1 MLMAMFIMDIGL
13 MIKLTDTVFIHTPI
27 MLDIV
32 ANGRM
37 TNSMAKARKLGL
49 MELSMKANT
58 SKEKST
64 EKELSSLVTDP
75 ATMETSIIT
84 TFTAMGFTSG
94 QMVKITK
101 ETGTKTKCM
110 VKAKSSGKMVVN
122 MMVITN
128 MIRNTATE
136 SSSGTTAENMKA
148 TGNTGSNMEKVYI

>member
-1 MLMAMFIMDIGL
+1 MLMVMSIMENGL
-13 MIKLTDTVFIHTPI
+13 TTKLTDTVFIHTPI
-27 MLDIV
+27 MLDI
-32 ANGRM
+32 ADYGKM
-37 TNSMAKARKLGL
+37 TNSMAKARKLGQ

-94 QMVKITK
+94 QMVKIMK
-101 ETGTKTKCM
+101 EPGTKTKCT
-110 VKAKSSGKMVVN
+110 VKAKSSGKMAVN

-128 MIRNTATE
+128 MIRNTVTE
-136 SSSGTTAENMKA
+136 SSSGMMAENTKV
-148 TGNTGSNMEKVYI
+148 TGNMGSNMEKVYI